1 MKVAQGLELVACG
14 SWALLDHF
22 FDTNVLIV
30 SRKCK
35 LQAMVEIAF

>member
-22 FDTNVLIV
+22 FDKNVLRV